1 MRGARL
7 ARRSRRRAENPDNE
21 PLHAFL
27 DSLASGAPTPGGGAA
42 AALAGATAA
51 GLVAMV
57 ARVAVARGARGA
69 VRGARGVLG
78 SARDD
83 LRAAAVT
90 AALAARSDRLRRRLT
105 LLIARD
111 AAAFGAVLAA
121 RRTAPSRSHASGAR
135 GAVRGALGSARAQR
149 ALRVATEVPL
159 EVARKSADV
168 LALAAGLAP
177 RARPSTLAD
186 LGTAAALA
194 GAALEAG
201 ALTARANLEDLED
214 RTFVTRSARELERL
228 SAAGARAGRRVASA
242 LVGRRRRGPAAKRRG
257 GPAAA

>member
-1 MRGARL
+1 MRVDARTG
-7 ARRSRRRAENPDNE
+7 RGRRRPEDPESE
-21 PLHAFL
+21 PIRVWL
-27 DSLASGAPTPGGGAA
+27 DGLASGAPTPGGGAA

-57 ARVAVARGARGA
+57 ARVTVARGAGGA
-69 VRGARGVLG
+69 VRGALG
-78 SARDD
+78 SARDGQG
-83 LRAAAVT
+83 AAAVT
-90 AALAARSDRLRRRLT
+90 VARVARSADRLRRRLT

-111 AAAFGAVLAA
+111 ADAFGAVLAA
-121 RRTAPSRSHASGAR
+121 RRTAPSRSHAR
-135 GAVRGALGSARAQR
+135 VQR
-149 ALRVATEVPL
+149 ALRAATEVPL

-168 LALAAGLAP
+168 LALGAALAP
-177 RARPSTLAD
+177 RARLSTLAD

-214 RTFVTRSARELERL
+214 RAFVTRSARELERL
-228 SAAGARAGRRVASA
+228 SAAGARVRGRLARA
-242 LVGRRRRGPAAKRRG
+242 LAARRRHGPSANRRG